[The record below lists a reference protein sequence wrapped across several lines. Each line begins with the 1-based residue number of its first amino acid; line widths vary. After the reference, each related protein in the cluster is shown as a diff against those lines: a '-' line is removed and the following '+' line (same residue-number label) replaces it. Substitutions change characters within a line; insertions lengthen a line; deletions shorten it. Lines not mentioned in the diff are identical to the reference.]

1 MFELLDLLE
10 VLQLDPSHWTGGE
23 WFRAIFEPYRLVL
36 GEALLG
42 TVLAGALI
50 VGFWIYSGDIVLPSI
65 LVLLLGGIL
74 TAVLPGA
81 VVGIARVMILLGMT
95 AALLAAAKKYVL

>member
-1 MFELLDLLE
+1 MLDVL
-10 VLQLDPSHWTGGE
+10 LQLDPSHWTQGD

-74 TAVLPGA
+74 TAILPGA
-81 VVGIARVMILLGMT
+81 VVGIARVMIVLGLT
-95 AALLAAAKKYVL
+95 AALLAAARRYVL